1 MTEAIKVAVVGTN
14 IGCTLH
20 VRALKAAGFNV
31 FALVGRDREQTAARA
46 RHFGIARSFGSI
58 DAALDSEVDAVVIAT
73 PPATHHEF
81 VMKSIAAGKHVLCEK
96 PFALDIG
103 HAIEMRDAAGA
114 AGVANM
120 ITHEFRWFA
129 QNALV
134 RHLVR
139 DGKIGTLIQL
149 TAVFDHNL
157 CAAPDIDVPDWW
169 REQSRGGGW
178 LRNYNA
184 HGIDL
189 IRYMAGEFGAVCGTV
204 HSGSDRGM
212 TSDDSY
218 AAAFV
223 LTSGTQ
229 GTMAGSCR
237 AWDYHAS
244 TRAIGSNGT
253 VNLSPAGVSLIDR
266 NGQSSVELPS
276 QLAEQLR
283 GGGRAVSAPDERLP
297 DMGKSLYVQ
306 THSSDYGFPEQV
318 ALSCAFASWIRN
330 RSYRNPAIADFNDG
344 LAHVQVIAAVEQSRV
359 EKRWIDIR

>member
-103 HAIEMRDAAGA
+103 HATEMRDAARA

-139 DGKIGTLIQL
+139 DGKIGTLLQL

-169 REQSRGGGW
+169 REQNRGGGW

-237 AWDYHAS
+237 A
-244 TRAIGSNGT
+244 
-253 VNLSPAGVSLIDR
+253 
-266 NGQSSVELPS
+266 
-276 QLAEQLR
+276 
-283 GGGRAVSAPDERLP
+283 
-297 DMGKSLYVQ
+297 
-306 THSSDYGFPEQV
+306 
-318 ALSCAFASWIRN
+318 
-330 RSYRNPAIADFNDG
+330 
-344 LAHVQVIAAVEQSRV
+344 
-359 EKRWIDIR
+359 